1 MFEKFSQADSS
12 DTRQKGGSGL
22 GLSICKAIVEL
33 HRGEIGFDSEVGKGS
48 TFYFEL
54 PLVSRRLRPDP
65 AVGSFEAVTNRRR
78 VLLCGEDRE
87 TSKIISAMIGEQGF
101 QCDVAHGAEEAKV
114 LLGKF
119 DYAALT
125 LDLGL
130 DDQQGLAFLRDLR
143 RREPD
148 REMSIIILS
157 ADLDRAPTEIR
168 GGGFPLIDWLE
179 KPLDGTRLKHT
190 LERALLRAAMN
201 RPNILHVED
210 DRDVQIVVSA
220 IIGQRAAITAA
231 STCAQADRL
240 LQSRT
245 FDLIILDLILPD
257 GAGEDLIPLIRQ
269 SASKHAPVIVFSAKE
284 MSRGA
289 LRSVQA
295 ALVKS
300 RATGEELLEVI
311 LSAIYVPG
319 EDREARRS
327 QDVTT
332 DGRDSLMAGP

>member
-1 MFEKFSQADSS
+1 M
-12 DTRQKGGSGL
+12 
-22 GLSICKAIVEL
+22 
-33 HRGEIGFDSEVGKGS
+33 
-48 TFYFEL
+48 
-54 PLVSRRLRPDP
+54 PDW
-65 AVGSFEAVTNRRR
+65 
-78 VLLCGEDRE
+78 
-87 TSKIISAMIGEQGF
+87 
-101 QCDVAHGAEEAKV
+101 
-114 LLGKF
+114 
-119 DYAALT
+119 
-125 LDLGL
+125 
-130 DDQQGLAFLRDLR
+130 
-143 RREPD
+143 
-148 REMSIIILS
+148 
-157 ADLDRAPTEIR
+157 
-168 GGGFPLIDWLE
+168 PLIR
-179 KPLDGTRLKHT
+179 TS
-190 LERALLRAAMN
+190 N

-220 IIGQRAAITAA
+220 IIGQRADITAA

-257 GAGEDLIPLIRQ
+257 GAGENLIPLIRR

-311 LSAIYVPG
+311 LSAIHEPG
-319 EDREARRS
+319 GDREARRS

-332 DGRDSLMAGP
+332 DGRDSSMTGP